1 MAHTFD
7 YRFTP
12 FDSHGKLLGK
22 VVSVDGVSATDFGE
36 ADVAEI
42 LELGNSGNQFDGH
55 VAVILRLNDGRFAA
69 YENAYASYAG
79 TDFSDGNG
87 VVYVAHST
95 APLVARLSEFGQRLL
110 AHAPDRFT
118 H

>member
-1 MAHTFD
+1 MTHTLD

-22 VVSVDGVSATDFGE
+22 VVSADGADATAFGE

-42 LELGNSGNQFDGH
+42 LELGTSGNQFDGI
-55 VAVILRLNDGRFAA
+55 VAVLLRLTDGRFAA
-69 YENAYASYAG
+69 YENTYASYAG

-87 VVYVAHST
+87 IVYVAHS
-95 APLVARLSEFGQRLL
+95 AASLVAKLSEFGQRLF
-110 AHAPDRFT
+110 AHAPDR
-118 H
+118 